1 MKFSVVV
8 PVYNVEA
15 YLDDCLR
22 SLQTQDYSDYE
33 VICVNDGSTDGS
45 RKILTAWKKRLPQ
58 MRVIDRTNGG
68 LSAARNTGL
77 QAAIGDYVVFV
88 DSDDWVEPMMLA
100 RLAKE
105 ANGEDMICFACRR
118 TDTDASDILL
128 EEQNDGWTYYNR
140 HALEHR
146 EVPFVC
152 VWQRCYL
159 RGFLIENNLCF
170 REGILHEDNEFTPR
184 ACLKA
189 KKVTVISDVLY
200 NYRVRS
206 GSIMTT
212 AITERGA
219 SSLASPRQSG
229 AGGATTRGMKSKE
242 SLITIGNELS
252 ALFNKEKGIDKTVI
266 YRALTQCYQ
275 MAFIDNTHEEDR
287 YLLSL
292 IDWRC
297 YRRVSRTKLRHRMNY
312 TALKISPSLFREI
325 GHIVDS

>member
-45 RKILTAWKKRLPQ
+45 RKILTAWEKRMPQ
-58 MRVIDRTNGG
+58 TRVIDRANGG

-77 QAAIGDYVVFV
+77 AAATGDYVVFV
-88 DSDDWVEPMMLA
+88 DSDDWVEPTMLN
-100 RLAKE
+100 RLAEE

-118 TDTDASDILL
+118 TDNNAHDTLHP
-128 EEQNDGWTYYNR
+128 EQSGGWEYYNR

-146 EVPFVC
+146 EVAFVC
-152 VWQRCYL
+152 VWQRCY
-159 RGFLIENNLCF
+159 RRESLIENGLRF

-184 ACLKA
+184 VCLKA
-189 KKVTVISDVLY
+189 KKTKVIPDVLY
-200 NYRVRS
+200 NYRVRP

-212 AITERGA
+212 RG
-219 SSLASPRQSG
+219 L
-229 AGGATTRGMKSKE
+229 KSKE

-252 ALFNKEKGIDKTVI
+252 ELFAKEANKDKTVV

-275 MAFIDNTHEEDR
+275 MAFMDNTREED
-287 YLLSL
+287 LQLKHL
-292 IDWRC
+292 VDWQC
-297 YRRVSRTKLRHRMNY
+297 YSRVSRTKTRHRINY
-312 TALKISPSLFREI
+312 SLLRISPTLFRFI
-325 GHIVDS
+325 NQHL

>member
-1 MKFSVVV
+1 MKFSIVV

-45 RKILTAWKKRLPQ
+45 RRILTAWEKRLPQ

-77 QAAIGDYVVFV
+77 QAAIGDYAVFV
-88 DSDDWVEPMMLA
+88 DSDDWVEPAMLNQ
-100 RLAKE
+100 LAEE

-118 TDTDASDILL
+118 TDNNAHDTLHP
-128 EEQNDGWTYYNR
+128 EQSGGWEYYNR

-146 EVPFVC
+146 EVAFVC
-152 VWQRCYL
+152 VWQRCY
-159 RGFLIENNLCF
+159 RREFFIENRLYF

-189 KKVTVISDVLY
+189 KKTKVIPDVLY
-200 NYRVRS
+200 NYRVRP

-212 AITERGA
+212 RG
-219 SSLASPRQSG
+219 LR
-229 AGGATTRGMKSKE
+229 SKE
-242 SLITIGNELS
+242 SLIIIGNELS
-252 ALFNKEKGIDKTVI
+252 ELFSNECGIDKTTI
-266 YRALTQCYQ
+266 YQTLTQCYQ

-287 YLLSL
+287 HLHQLV
-292 IDWRC
+292 DWRC
-297 YRRVSRTKLRHRMNY
+297 YQRVSRTKLRHRMQC
-312 TALKISPSLFREI
+312 AAMKISPSLFRFI
-325 GHIVDS
+325 NHY

>member
-15 YLDDCLR
+15 YLDDCLH

-45 RKILTAWKKRLPQ
+45 RKNLAEWEPRFPQ
-58 MRVIDRTNGG
+58 MRVIDRENGG

-88 DSDDWVEPMMLA
+88 DSDDWVEPMMLN

-118 TDTDASDILL
+118 TDNNTYDTLQP
-128 EEQNDGWTYYNR
+128 EQDRGWSYYNR

-152 VWQRCYL
+152 VWQRCYQ
-159 RGFLIENNLCF
+159 REFLNDNNLRF

-189 KKVTVISDVLY
+189 KNVKIIPDVLY
-200 NYRVRS
+200 NYRVRP

-212 AITERGA
+212 QGLR
-219 SSLASPRQSG
+219 SR
-229 AGGATTRGMKSKE
+229 E
-242 SLITIGNELS
+242 SLVEIANSLSDLFASETSINRTIVYQ
-252 ALFNKEKGIDKTVI
+252 F
-266 YRALTQCYQ
+266 LTQCYQ

-287 YLLSL
+287 FLLSL
-292 IDWRC
+292 IDWHC
-297 YRRVSRTKLRHRMNY
+297 YRRVSRTKLRHRIHYY
-312 TALKISPSLFREI
+312 TLKFLGVLPRFANHLL
-325 GHIVDS
+325 